1 MERRSNKN
9 YRNEEVLRKVGDK
22 IRKVRLN
29 RGLTQSELA
38 FKCGDI
44 DLSQISRIER
54 GLVNFT
60 ISYLFLIAEI
70 LEVPVSELL
79 DEN

>member
-9 YRNEEVLRKVGDK
+9 YRNEEALRKVGDK
-22 IRKVRLN
+22 IREVRLS

-60 ISYLFLIAEI
+60 LSYLFLIAEI
-70 LEVPVSELL
+70 LEVPPTSLIDV
-79 DEN
+79 